1 MENQITINMLDEI
14 KARLS
19 KCEEYVENDDLLFDE
34 LKKIGAHTSKFDMI
48 VNAYSLGYARGYQ
61 RGNNGGFPGEK

>member
-1 MENQITINMLDEI
+1 MENQITINMLGEI

-19 KCEEYVENDDLLFDE
+19 KCEEYVNNDDLFFDE
-34 LKKIGAHTSKFDMI
+34 LKKIGADTSKFDMI

-61 RGNNGGFPGEK
+61 RGINGGFPGVK